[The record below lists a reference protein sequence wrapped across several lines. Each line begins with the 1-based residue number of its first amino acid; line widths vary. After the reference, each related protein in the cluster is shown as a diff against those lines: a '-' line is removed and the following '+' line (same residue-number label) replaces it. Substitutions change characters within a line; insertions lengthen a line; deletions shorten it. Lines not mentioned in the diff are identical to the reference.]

1 MGNRQLEVKCTMI
14 LTILTINPRD
24 GRKGRKQKQQMA
36 AVSSTVGQP
45 DLPEDGG
52 EGTGAISNPVTGN
65 TLG

>member
-1 MGNRQLEVKCTMI
+1 MI

-36 AVSSTVGQP
+36 VVSSTVGQL

-52 EGTGAISNPVTGN
+52 EGTGATSTPVTGN